1 MIPSSGSTILHI
13 IGRDM
18 EWVILSM
25 SKVEMLF
32 IRMMLMTETLELM
45 MNF

>member
-45 MNF
+45 TNF